1 MKLICFDFDNV
12 IVDGNFLM
20 AAVQMMDNA
29 VKEAEFTMDILRGTR
44 DPDYFEVFVRK
55 AISLLKGFDAKKV
68 RGLIDILKPMPGIK
82 EMLQALKKKGYY
94 VIIIST
100 NDERLIKGFM
110 RKYKLDAYFD
120 EIYGVKLGISNGK
133 LTGSVSGNVLP
144 HEKLDTLK
152 TVVKKHRTS
161 PQDIIYVGDGLTD
174 LPMLKVVGRG
184 IVFCP
189 DSLTKVSIFKD
200 SEFIEKINKRKLFI
214 IEQKDLRQVLQ
225 FVK

>member
-20 AAVQMMDNA
+20 TAVQMLDNV

-68 RGLIDILKPMPGIK
+68 RGLIDVLKPMPGIK
-82 EMLQALKKKGYY
+82 ETLQALKKKGYY
-94 VIIIST
+94 IIIIST
-100 NDERLIKGFM
+100 NDERLIKGFL
-110 RKYKLDAYFD
+110 RKYKMDTYFE
-120 EIYGVKLGISNGK
+120 EIYGVKLGIHNGK

-152 TVVKKHRTS
+152 AIVKKHRTD
-161 PQDIIYVGDGLTD
+161 PEDIIYVGDGLTD
-174 LPMLKVVGRG
+174 LPVLKAVGCG

-189 DSLTKVSIFKD
+189 DTLTKMSIFKD
-200 SEFIEKINKRKLFI
+200 SEFIEKINKRKLLI
-214 IEQKDLRQVLQ
+214 IEQKDMQQVLQ